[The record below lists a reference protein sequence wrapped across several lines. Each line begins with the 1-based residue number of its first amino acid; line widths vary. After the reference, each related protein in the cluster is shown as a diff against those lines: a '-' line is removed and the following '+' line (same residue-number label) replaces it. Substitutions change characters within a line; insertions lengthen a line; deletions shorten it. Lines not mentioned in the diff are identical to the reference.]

1 LRHEVAGYAALVVP
15 AAALGQAAGNI
26 PLLLGSIFIGVF
38 ILTLLSGIFV
48 TRGITRPLANLVRA
62 TREVGAGNLQYQA
75 PVISADEVG
84 ALTESFND
92 MTRTLFQQQLER
104 DLQTEATV
112 QTLAATIDAR
122 DRFTHGH
129 SLRVAAYSKEM
140 ARAAGFVGT
149 DVDVVRRGC
158 LVHDIGKIGIP
169 DAILGK
175 PGPLTDDE
183 RTLMQHH
190 PEIGYQMLR
199 HLEWPHGVM
208 DIVLY
213 HHERWDGEG
222 YPSRLAGEN
231 IPLLARLVGVSDTL
245 DAMTSDRPYRKG
257 FTFDRAADEIRNN
270 AGKQF
275 DPAMVAVFEK
285 IEVVLKQ
292 MVQELQNPARPADL
306 RELTRALA
314 S

>member
-1 LRHEVAGYAALVVP
+1 MDIA
-15 AAALGQAAGNI
+15 
-26 PLLLGSIFIGVF
+26 
-38 ILTLLSGIFV
+38 
-48 TRGITRPLANLVRA
+48 
-62 TREVGAGNLQYQA
+62 
-75 PVISADEVG
+75 
-84 ALTESFND
+84 
-92 MTRTLFQQQLER
+92 
-104 DLQTEATV
+104 
-112 QTLAATIDAR
+112 
-122 DRFTHGH
+122 GH
-129 SLRVAAYSKEM
+129 STPAGGARRRAQSRFSVTKEM